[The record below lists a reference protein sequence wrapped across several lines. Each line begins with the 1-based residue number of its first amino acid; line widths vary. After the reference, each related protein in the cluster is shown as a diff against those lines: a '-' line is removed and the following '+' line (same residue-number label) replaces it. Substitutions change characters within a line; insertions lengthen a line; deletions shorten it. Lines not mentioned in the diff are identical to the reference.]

1 MGARFQCTCAWPL
14 SRPFPSEGR
23 SDAAYFRLIVV
34 FIAWC
39 SSSSNQRSVTVLV
52 WV

>member
-1 MGARFQCTCAWPL
+1 MGRASDALAPGPP